1 MSLIAGFVMLQIKVM
16 LNKYYSTSS
25 IPIDCLERA
34 SAMKILRDVLR
45 PSIMGYEIP
54 YKQHSTRRSVSAPR
68 KLGRTRNPH
77 RRIPCEICEKEMIKR
92 HVWNLNK

>member
-1 MSLIAGFVMLQIKVM
+1 MLQIKVIA
-16 LNKYYSTSS
+16 NEYHSKSS
-25 IPIDCLERA
+25 ISIDCLERA

-54 YKQHSTRRSVSAPR
+54 IKQQPRRRAVSAPR

-92 HVWNLNK
+92 HVWNLNQ